1 MDTQTVL
8 LLILVAVA
16 ISAFLISMY
25 MPMGKSEKKEHES
38 DEETDAEKDYEQLR
52 VLVLSLIR
60 KLDGM
65 EISDRDLKNQIT
77 ALQSLAGVNREQI
90 KYLTSNANKTTSS

>member
-8 LLILVAVA
+8 LLILVVVA
-16 ISAFLISMY
+16 ISALLISMY

-38 DEETDAEKDYEQLR
+38 EDDFDLEKEHEQLR
-52 VLVLSLIR
+52 ILVIGLIK
-60 KLDGM
+60 KLESM
-65 EISDRDLKNQIT
+65 AISDRDLKNQIT

-90 KYLTSNANKTTSS
+90 KYLTSNANKSTST